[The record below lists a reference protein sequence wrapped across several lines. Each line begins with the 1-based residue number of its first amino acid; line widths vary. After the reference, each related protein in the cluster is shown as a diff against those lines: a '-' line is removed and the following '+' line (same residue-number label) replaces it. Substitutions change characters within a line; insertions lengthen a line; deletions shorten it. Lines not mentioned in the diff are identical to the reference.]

1 MQHADQVAYI
11 ERLLEMARANQ
22 RDDAPGITHT
32 AVDTYF
38 SQERHD
44 REVSTLFRRYPVV
57 VAFSARL
64 RKAGDF
70 VTSTDTGQP
79 ILVARGTDGKLRAFL
94 NVCRHRSA
102 TLETRPCGANKR
114 AFVCPYHGWSYD
126 LTGKL
131 VGITDSAWFGDLDR
145 GMHGLKQLAVAE
157 RCGMVWVV
165 PTALEEGQ
173 SADFDIDSFLGTVKP
188 DLQSWDM
195 ASWEVHSITP
205 IRPRMNWKLV
215 IDTFLELYHFRYLH
229 GASVAPLFL
238 DNITTHERRDRH
250 SRFAVAKKT
259 LLDIDKEP
267 REKWRLLDHA
277 VMLYNLFPHTV
288 LAYTADHCGVFTS
301 YPISPDEALIN
312 VSILVDPAVRAT
324 KPESYWDTNRD
335 LILAALAEDF
345 AVGSTIQSNFR
356 SGANQVQT
364 FGKFEKALGWYHA
377 EIDAALS
384 RSVNLGVGGV

>member
-1 MQHADQVAYI
+1 MQRTDELDYI
-11 ERLLEMARANQ
+11 SRMLEMARANR
-22 RDDAPGITHT
+22 RDDAPGITH
-32 AVDTYF
+32 APVDAYI
-38 SQERHD
+38 SQERFD
-44 REVSTLFRRYPVV
+44 REVATLFRRHPVV
-57 VAFSARL
+57 VAFSAQV
-64 RKAGDF
+64 RKPGDF

-79 ILVARGTDGKLRAFL
+79 ILVARGLDGKLRAFL

-102 TLETRPCGANKR
+102 TVESRPCGANKR

-131 VGITDSAWFGDLDR
+131 VGITDGAWFGDIDR
-145 GMHGLKQLAVAE
+145 SAHGLRQLAVAE

-165 PTALEEGQ
+165 PTALEKGQ
-173 SADFDIDSFLGTVKP
+173 SADIDLDALLGSVRP
-188 DLQSWDM
+188 DLESWDM
-195 ASWEVHSITP
+195 AGWDVQSITP

-238 DNITTHERRDRH
+238 DNITTYERRDRH
-250 SRFAVAKKT
+250 SRFAVAKTT
-259 LLDIDKEP
+259 LLEIDKEP

-301 YPISPDEALIN
+301 YPVSPDESLIN

-324 KPESYWDTNRD
+324 QPEAYWKKNQD

-345 AVGSTIQSNFR
+345 AVGAGVQANFR
-356 SGANQVQT
+356 SGANTVQT

-377 EIDAALS
+377 EIDAAL
-384 RSVNLGVGGV
+384 

>member
-1 MQHADQVAYI
+1 MQRADEIAYI
-11 ERLLEMARANQ
+11 ERLLEMARANR
-22 RDDAPGITHT
+22 RDDAPAITHT
-32 AVDTYF
+32 PVDTYF
-38 SQERHD
+38 SQGRYD
-44 REVSTLFRRYPVV
+44 REVAILFRRYPVV
-57 VAFSARL
+57 VAFSAQL
-64 RKAGDF
+64 RKPGDF

-102 TLETRPCGANKR
+102 TVETAACGANKR

-126 LTGKL
+126 LTGRL
-131 VGITDSAWFGDLDR
+131 VGITDGAWFGDLDR
-145 GMHGLKQLAVAE
+145 ATHGLKQLAVAE
-157 RCGMVWVV
+157 YCGLVWVV
-165 PTALEEGQ
+165 PTALEDGQ
-173 SADFDIDSFLGTVKP
+173 SAEFDIGSFLGAVKP
-188 DLQSWDM
+188 DLDSWNMEGWD
-195 ASWEVHSITP
+195 VHSVTP

-259 LLDIDKEP
+259 LLELDKEP

-312 VSILVDPAVRAT
+312 VSVLVDPAVRAT

-335 LILAALAEDF
+335 LILSALAEDF
-345 AVGSTIQSNFR
+345 AVGATIQSNFR
-356 SGANQVQT
+356 SGANKVQT
-364 FGKFEKALGWYHA
+364 FGKFEKALGWYH
-377 EIDAALS
+377 EDIDTALTHPSAA
-384 RSVNLGVGGV
+384 GV

>member
-1 MQHADQVAYI
+1 MQRTDELDYI
-11 ERLLEMARANQ
+11 SRMLEMARANR
-22 RDDAPGITHT
+22 RDDAPGITH
-32 AVDTYF
+32 APVDAYI
-38 SQERHD
+38 SQERFD
-44 REVSTLFRRYPVV
+44 REVATLFRRHPVV
-57 VAFSARL
+57 VAFSAQV
-64 RKAGDF
+64 RKPGDF

-79 ILVARGTDGKLRAFL
+79 ILVARGLDGKLRAFL

-102 TLETRPCGANKR
+102 TVESRPCGANKR

-131 VGITDSAWFGDLDR
+131 VGITDGAWFGDIDR
-145 GMHGLKQLAVAE
+145 SAHGLRQLAVAE

-165 PTALEEGQ
+165 PTALEKGQ
-173 SADFDIDSFLGTVKP
+173 SADIDLDALLGSVRP
-188 DLQSWDM
+188 DLESWDM
-195 ASWEVHSITP
+195 AGWDVQSITP

-238 DNITTHERRDRH
+238 DNITTYERRDRH
-250 SRFAVAKKT
+250 SRFAVAKTT
-259 LLDIDKEP
+259 LLEIDKEP

-301 YPISPDEALIN
+301 YPVSPDESLIN
-312 VSILVDPAVRAT
+312 VSILVNPAVRAT
-324 KPESYWDTNRD
+324 QPEAYWKKNQD

-345 AVGSTIQSNFR
+345 AVGAGVQANFR
-356 SGANQVQT
+356 SGANTVQT

-377 EIDAALS
+377 EIDAAL
-384 RSVNLGVGGV
+384 

>member
-1 MQHADQVAYI
+1 MQRTDELDYI
-11 ERLLEMARANQ
+11 SRMLEMARANR
-22 RDDAPGITHT
+22 RDDAPGITH
-32 AVDTYF
+32 APVDAYI
-38 SQERHD
+38 SQERFD
-44 REVSTLFRRYPVV
+44 REVATLFRRHPVV
-57 VAFSARL
+57 VAFSAQV
-64 RKAGDF
+64 RKPGDF

-79 ILVARGTDGKLRAFL
+79 ILVARGLDGKLRAFL

-102 TLETRPCGANKR
+102 TVESRPCGANKR

-131 VGITDSAWFGDLDR
+131 VGITDGAWFGDIDR
-145 GMHGLKQLAVAE
+145 SAHGLRQLAVAE

-165 PTALEEGQ
+165 PTALEKGQ
-173 SADFDIDSFLGTVKP
+173 SADIDLDALLGSVRP
-188 DLQSWDM
+188 DLESWDM
-195 ASWEVHSITP
+195 AGWDVQSITP

-238 DNITTHERRDRH
+238 DNITTYERRDRH
-250 SRFAVAKKT
+250 SRFAVAKTT
-259 LLDIDKEP
+259 LLEIDKEP

-301 YPISPDEALIN
+301 YPVSPDESLIN
-312 VSILVDPAVRAT
+312 VSILVDPTVRAT
-324 KPESYWDTNRD
+324 QPEAYWKKNQD

-345 AVGSTIQSNFR
+345 AVGAGVQANFR
-356 SGANQVQT
+356 SGANTVQT

-377 EIDAALS
+377 EIDAAL
-384 RSVNLGVGGV
+384 